1 MQARTT
7 EESWSLSKPA
17 VRGTKGMVAG
27 QHYLATEV
35 GLAILKEGG
44 NAIDAAIATGLMLG
58 VVEPW
63 MSGYGGGGYLLAYL
77 KAEDR
82 VVQVEFGMRA
92 PFASHAS
99 DYPLAQDGS
108 NSSDAFNWPKVIDD
122 RNIHGPLAIA
132 TPGYLKGIELAA
144 RQFGT
149 LPLKALIEPA
159 RQQAMLGLP
168 IDWFASQKI
177 NQFARGLRAYEGTRS
192 VYLKDG
198 LPPAADLEGLLTHL
212 PLPNLAETLSAVQ
225 DEGSNAFYQGALT
238 QQVLQDL
245 NEAGS
250 KITAKDLAQYEATL
264 SAPLHS
270 QYRGHDIFSA
280 GPLTAGPSLIQA
292 LKTFETMH
300 PAPAESPDA
309 AAYLAMAKALQTTYA
324 DRLENLGEGN
334 LSGSTTHICTADS
347 AGNLVSFTQTIMSA
361 FGARILLPSS
371 GILMNNGMMWFDP
384 RPGGGNSV
392 EGGRRPLCNMC
403 PTLGRSQDGHWFA
416 VGACGGRKIFP
427 SVFQL
432 AIFLSDYGLTVQDA
446 AHQGRIDVSG
456 TELVT
461 LMAELPETIRA
472 HLQQNLSQTRVR
484 LNGVSPNHFAL
495 PQVIQR
501 SPNGALEGACFIPSP
516 HAKVS
521 AF

>member
-1 MQARTT
+1 MTALTT
-7 EESWSLSKPA
+7 QESWTLTKPS
-17 VRGTKGMVAG
+17 VRGASGMVAS

-35 GLAILKEGG
+35 GVSVLKDGG

-92 PFASHAS
+92 PFASNAL
-99 DYPLAQDGS
+99 DYPLADDGS

-122 RNIHGPLAIA
+122 RNIHGPLAVA

-144 RQFGT
+144 QKFGS

-159 RQQAMLGLP
+159 RQQALLGLP

-177 NQFARGLRAYEGTRS
+177 NQFARGLRTYEGTRS
-192 VYLKDG
+192 VYLTDG
-198 LPPAADLEGLLTHL
+198 LPPTADLEGRLTYL
-212 PLPNLAETLSAVQ
+212 PLPNLATTLQAVQ
-225 DEGSNAFYQGALT
+225 DEGSNAFYNGALT
-238 QQVLQDL
+238 PHILQDL
-245 NEAGS
+245 REAGS
-250 KITAKDLAQYEATL
+250 KITAQDLAQYEAIL

-280 GPLTAGPSLIQA
+280 GALTAGPSLIHA

-300 PAPAESPDA
+300 PDLADLPDA
-309 AAYLAMAKALQTTYA
+309 AAYLAMAKALQKTYSN
-324 DRLENLGEGN
+324 RLENLGEGQ

-361 FGARILLPSS
+361 FGARILLPNS

-384 RPGGGNSV
+384 RPGGHNSV

-403 PTLGRSQDGHWFA
+403 PTLGRSQNGNWFA

-432 AIFLSDYGLTVQDA
+432 AIFLSDYGLSVEDA

-456 TELVT
+456 TDLVT
-461 LMAELPETIRA
+461 LMTDLPDDIRA

-484 LNGVSPNHFAL
+484 PNGVSPNHFAL
-495 PQVIQR
+495 PQIVQR
-501 SPNGALEGACFIPSP
+501 SPNGELEGACFIASP

-521 AF
+521 GF